1 MRLDFMKTPEEY
13 YVPTEKCGKMT
24 RIRYTSS
31 TYDEDPIAIEKDA
44 LVYLPYGYE
53 NSGIDYDVFYHMH
66 GGGGD
71 SDEVFG
77 GEEAKTPLK
86 TILDNMIE
94 KGDAKPFIVVAPS
107 FYYKGTESAKRST
120 VDARLLTQNFHH
132 EFKNDL
138 IPTVEK
144 NFRVKSGR
152 EHRAF
157 GGFSMGSEATWNI
170 FAKCLSEVKYFLPM
184 SGDCWAVMLQG
195 GLKEPHKTT
204 EYLIE
209 SVKSAGYTKD
219 DFKIFACVG
228 DDDIAY
234 VPMNTMLCEME
245 KHPEMFVFA
254 KDFENGN
261 LVYTAPVGG
270 THSYHYCNQYIKMAL
285 PTFFED

>member
-1 MRLDFMKTPEEY
+1 MDIGFRPTPKEY

-31 TYDEDPIAIEKDA
+31 TYDENPIAIEKDA

-53 NSGIDYDVFYHMH
+53 NSVIDYDVFYLMH

-71 SDEVFG
+71 SNEVFG

-94 KGDAKPFIVVAPS
+94 KGDVKPFIVVAPS
-107 FYYKGTESAKRST
+107 FHYKGTESAKRST
-120 VDARLLTQNFHH
+120 VDARLLTQHFHH
-132 EFKNDL
+132 EFVNDL

-157 GGFSMGSEATWNI
+157 GGYSMGSEATWNI
-170 FAKCLSEVKYFLPM
+170 FAKCLPEVKYFLPM

-195 GLKEPHKTT
+195 GLKEPVKTAL
-204 EYLIE
+204 YLE
-209 SVKSAGYTKD
+209 NSVKENGFTKD

-228 DDDIAY
+228 DNGVAY
-234 VPMNTMLCEME
+234 VPMDTMIKEM
-245 KHPEMFVFA
+245 KNHTDTFVFT
-254 KDFENGN
+254 DSPETGN
-261 LVYTAPVGG
+261 SVYCVAVGG
-270 THSYHYCNQYIKMAL
+270 THSYVYCYQYVYNAL
-285 PTFFED
+285 PYFFK